1 MLEAWQENREAED
14 EKIAVSV
21 ELAETEASAKQS

>member
-1 MLEAWQENREAED
+1 MLSKEEQESRED
-14 EKIAVSV
+14 KIAVSV

>member
-1 MLEAWQENREAED
+1 MLSKGEQESRED
-14 EKIAVSV
+14 KITASV